1 VAVRITRR
9 TTRGSEIDVTSEL
22 FESAVRGKGDLAGVF
37 EYDGEIAYFY
47 LYDASDDNAQK
58 IIDSIRLFSGSTDL
72 EDADVE
78 VRWDDA
84 GRRVGLFLR
93 GVQWAVFNTSTGAKF
108 GGNFGIGA
116 RPDIPEEEVIGPC

>member
-1 VAVRITRR
+1 MTP
-9 TTRGSEIDVTSEL
+9 EL

-37 EYDGEIAYFY
+37 EYDGEAAYFY
-47 LYDASDDNAQK
+47 LYDASGNDAQK
-58 IIDSIRLFSGSTDL
+58 VIDSIHVFSGPTDL

-93 GVQWAVFNTSTGAKF
+93 GVQWAVFNSASGAKF
-108 GGNFGIGA
+108 GGSYDPGA
-116 RPDIPEEEVIGPC
+116 RPEIPDGEVV